1 MRPILLIGHDRSETF
16 GQAPGVLG
24 DAGVEVLEHRAGTSG
39 SSLPAAGDVSGVVV
53 FGGEMNVDQIDE
65 HPYLATERALAR
77 EAVDR
82 GVPLLGICLGAQML
96 ARALGR
102 EVFAAP
108 VKEIGFMPLRPTP
121 EAEED
126 PLLSAFADGDM
137 VFHWHEDT
145 FELPPEASLLARGDE
160 VKVQAFRV
168 GERAWGLQ
176 FHFEVDAEEL
186 ELWLEDAGPDLEDR
200 WGKSAETIRR
210 EAERYLERQQELARH
225 VFRRFADVVRRA
237 D

>member
-16 GQAPGVLG
+16 GVAPGVLG
-24 DAGVEVLEHRAGTSG
+24 DAGADVLEHRAGTPRSA
-39 SSLPAAGDVSGVVV
+39 LPALDDVSGAVV
-53 FGGEMNVDQIDE
+53 FGGEMNVDQTDE
-65 HPYLATERALAR
+65 HPYLVSERTLVR

-102 EVFAAP
+102 EVFPAP
-108 VKEIGFMPLRPTP
+108 VKEIGFTPLRPTP
-121 EAEED
+121 EAADD

-145 FELPPEASLLARGDE
+145 FELPPEALLLATGDE

-176 FHFEVDAEEL
+176 FHFEVDAAEL
-186 ELWLEDAGPDLEDR
+186 ELWLEDAGEGLEER
-200 WGKSAETIRR
+200 WGKAAETIRR
-210 EAERYLERQQELARH
+210 EAERYLVRQHELAAH
-225 VFRRFADVVRRA
+225 VFRRFADVVRRSA
-237 D
+237 